1 MLWEGLSGVILFV
14 RPFSIA
20 ESIILYLCA
29 LSIFSGCRRNLLLKV
44 HYWLLRRGNVS
55 ALDGMVTLSSVGG
68 SCPMLRWTPTLC
80 VFTVVRRSGAG
91 IAPPQLRV
99 GSVLNGHRNSGMFT
113 WPKANTLIARSP
125 RLLILLRSRRSNV
138 DRHRRLLVDRRSHR
152 RSRLLLRDRSM

>member
-1 MLWEGLSGVILFV
+1 MFV
-14 RPFSIA
+14 RHFSTA
-20 ESIILYLCA
+20 GSIIFVFVCA
-29 LSIFSGCRRNLLLKV
+29 TIFSGCRKNLLLRV
-44 HYWLLRRGNVS
+44 LCWLRLRGNVS

-91 IAPPQLRV
+91 IVHLRLRV
-99 GSVLNGHRNSGMFT
+99 GSVLNGLKNSGMCI
-113 WPKANTLIARSP
+113 WPKANILIERSP

-138 DRHRRLLVDRRSHR
+138 GRHRRLLVDHRSLR